1 MTNLHLIRLSLASF
15 AACILAVILCMTYI
29 DRPIA
34 DFVQEHL
41 HQRGLQTCMDGFL
54 HLAPIALLLALLL
67 LFVAGYVALHGRALG
82 AWARSPL
89 LCSWSAVWAL
99 SVAVVLKRI
108 FGRSC
113 VYPNY
118 ILGHSY
124 GFQPFHGVG
133 SYESFPSG
141 TTAVTAAILSVV
153 WFRCPHLRG
162 VCASLLVLV
171 VLALL
176 LTLSHWV
183 SDIIGGGFLG
193 VLVGCMTVRLLRPS

>member
-1 MTNLHLIRLSLASF
+1 MRNPIPIHWSLASL
-15 AACILAVILCMTYI
+15 AACILAVILCMAYI

-41 HQRGLQTCMDGFL
+41 HQRSLQTFMDGFL
-54 HLAPIALLLALLL
+54 YMAPIALLFALLL
-67 LFVAGYVALHGRALG
+67 LFAAGYALLHGQALG
-82 AWARSPL
+82 AWASTPL
-89 LCSWSAVWAL
+89 LCAWSATWAL
-99 SVAVVLKRI
+99 SVAVVLKRV

-118 ILGHSY
+118 IVGHSY

-141 TTAVTAAILSVV
+141 TTAVAAALLSVV
-153 WFRCPHLRG
+153 WLRYPRQRG
-162 VCASLLVLV
+162 VCALLLVLV
-171 VLALL
+171 ALALI
-176 LTLSHWV
+176 LTQSHWV

-193 VLVGCMTVRLLRPS
+193 VLVGSMTVRLLRSS